1 VPDTRTNRGAHPKD
15 GEDFAAA
22 ALPPLRAAAG
32 DLCWLL
38 SRGYAKGAS
47 ATLVGD
53 RHGLTARQRTALQR
67 VAASNQDCAARRAK
81 EVPPQALAG
90 EELLVDGYNVL
101 LTVETALG
109 GGVVLLA
116 RDGAVRDMASMSG
129 HYRRVRQTLPAL
141 ERLGAF
147 LSRQG
152 PRRVLWYLDRPIS
165 NSGRLKKLIE
175 EAAQAAGWPWE
186 VELAANPD
194 RLLIASAAIVASA
207 DSAVLDRC
215 RRWVN
220 LARHVVE
227 EMVPEA
233 WVVDLA

>member
-1 VPDTRTNRGAHPKD
+1 
-15 GEDFAAA
+15 
-22 ALPPLRAAAG
+22 
-32 DLCWLL
+32 
-38 SRGYAKGAS
+38 
-47 ATLVGD
+47 
-53 RHGLTARQRTALQR
+53 
-67 VAASNQDCAARRAK
+67 
-81 EVPPQALAG
+81 
-90 EELLVDGYNVL
+90 
-101 LTVETALG
+101 
-109 GGVVLLA
+109 VVLLA

-129 HYRRVRQTLPAL
+129 HYRRVKQTLPAL

-147 LSRQG
+147 LARQG